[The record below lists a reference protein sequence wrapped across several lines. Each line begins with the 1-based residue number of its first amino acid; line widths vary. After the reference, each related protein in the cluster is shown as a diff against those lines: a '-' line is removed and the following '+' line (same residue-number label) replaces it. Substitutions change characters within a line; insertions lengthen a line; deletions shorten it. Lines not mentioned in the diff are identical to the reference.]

1 VRAPRAWLAAVV
13 TAVLLAPAVPARAA
27 EPAYPFRD
35 PDLPL
40 AARIDDLVGRLTP
53 AEKLSLL
60 HQYQPAIPRLD
71 VGAFRTGTEALH
83 GVAWLGEATVFPQAI
98 GLSTTWDPAL
108 IRRVGDAVGREA
120 RGFHAQDP
128 ANNGLNL
135 WAPVVNLLRDPRWG
149 RNEEGYSED
158 PYLTG
163 VMSTAYSRGLAGDH
177 PTYLQAAPTLKHY
190 LANNNE
196 VRRETTSSVLP
207 PRLLH
212 DYEYAAFRPAIAAGA
227 ATGVMTSYNLVN
239 GRPATVEP
247 SLDAEVRGWTD
258 RDLMVVSD
266 AYAPGN
272 LTGPQAYYAT
282 QAEAN
287 AAAVEAGVDSF
298 TQDGSSGASTV
309 AALTAATERGLL
321 AWSDV
326 DEALRHI
333 FSVRFR
339 LGEFDPPSRNPYAA
353 ITPEVIDSPAHRRL
367 AREAADAQL
376 VLLKNARG
384 TFSPG
389 AVRRFAE
396 SRSGEQ
402 GQQTLLPLAAAKT
415 RRVAVVG
422 PLADSV
428 YTDWYSGTPPYTVTP
443 RQGIAARLGAGATV
457 VGGEGVDRIALR
469 DVATGRYVTA
479 TGTTDADAVHVRG
492 TTAGEAAQFDAF
504 DWGEGLLTLRG
515 AANGRYLGYNW
526 GPFVTRDT
534 QPNGWYVQQQFKLEA
549 QPDGTYAI
557 RYAGYE
563 TREPWFPA
571 ERYLTVDSEGRLA
584 LGALTAATAARF
596 AKEVVRGGAESA
608 VAAAK
613 GADVAVVVVG
623 SMPAINGRETNDRV
637 STALAPSQAALVK
650 AVRAANPNTVV
661 VLENSYPTTIN
672 WEQAN
677 VPAILWTS
685 HAGQETGNAVAGALF
700 GDTNPTGRLTQ
711 TWYRSDAELP
721 SILDYDIAKTGMTYL
736 YHRGTPLY
744 PFGHGLSYT
753 TFAYSPPRVDGIGV
767 SLDVTNTGPR
777 SGVETVQL
785 YTHLGRSRAAQP
797 VKQLRGFARVSLAPG
812 RTKSVRIPLRAS
824 DLSYWDVTRG
834 RPVVEAGTYDILV
847 GTSATDIRR
856 TATLKVKGETI
867 PPRGLR
873 APTAAWTFDDYSGTT
888 LVDTTKA
895 AGTAVAATAAGQWV
909 RYSDVDL
916 GGGPARAAL
925 RVSADAPATIEVRL
939 DHPTRGRPLGTV
951 AVPATG
957 GRYAWTEATAAL
969 RRAGGRHDVYL
980 VFTGPARL
988 DTVRLS

>member
-1 VRAPRAWLAAVV
+1 MRVRVPRAWLAAAV
-13 TAVLLAPAVPARAA
+13 TAVLLAPVAPARAA

-40 AARIDDLVGRLTP
+40 AVRIDDLVGRLTP
-53 AEKLSLL
+53 AEKISLL
-60 HQYQPAIPRLD
+60 HQYQPAIPRLEI
-71 VGAFRTGTEALH
+71 GAFRTGTEALH

-98 GLSTTWDPAL
+98 GLSTTWDPEL

-163 VMSTAYSRGLAGDH
+163 VMSTAYARGLAGDH
-177 PTYLQAAPTLKHY
+177 PTYLQSAPTLKHY

-196 VRRETTSSVLP
+196 VNRDTASSVLP

-227 ATGVMTSYNLVN
+227 ATGVMTSYNLLN

-247 SLDAEVRGWTD
+247 SLDAEVRTWSD
-258 RDLMVVSD
+258 RDLLVVSD

-272 LTGPQAYYAT
+272 LTGSQAYYAT

-287 AAAVEAGVDSF
+287 ADAVKAGVDSF
-298 TQDGSSGASTV
+298 TQDGSSAASTV
-309 AALTAATERGLL
+309 AALTAATEQGLL
-321 AWSDV
+321 SWSDV
-326 DEALRHI
+326 DDALRHI
-333 FSVRFR
+333 FSIRFR
-339 LGEFDPPSRNPYAA
+339 LGEFDPPGRNPYAA
-353 ITPEVIDSPAHRRL
+353 ITPDVIDSPEHRRL
-367 AREAADAQL
+367 ARQAADAQL
-376 VLLKNARG
+376 VLLKNERA
-384 TFSPG
+384 T
-389 AVRRFAE
+389 
-396 SRSGEQ
+396 
-402 GQQTLLPLAAAKT
+402 LPLSAGKA

-443 RQGIAARLGAGATV
+443 RQGVTDRLGAGGTV

-479 TGTTDADAVHVRG
+479 TGTTDADAVTVAG
-492 TTAGEAAQFDAF
+492 TAAGEAAQFDVF
-504 DWGEGLLTLRG
+504 DWGEGLLTLRS

-571 ERYLTVDSEGRLA
+571 NRYLTVDSGGRLA
-584 LGALTAATAARF
+584 LGAPTVATAARF
-596 AKEVVRGGAESA
+596 AKEVVRSGTQDA
-608 VAAAK
+608 VAAAT

-650 AVRAANPNTVV
+650 AVRKANPNTVV
-661 VLENSYPTTIN
+661 VLENSYPTTVN

-700 GDTNPTGRLTQ
+700 GDTNPSGRLTQ

-721 SILDYDIAKTGMTYL
+721 SILEYDIAKTGMTYL

-753 TFAYSPPRVDGIGV
+753 TFGYSPLRVDATGV
-767 SLDVTNTGPR
+767 SLDVTNTGRRP
-777 SGVETVQL
+777 GVETVQL
-785 YTHLGRSRAAQP
+785 YTRLGHSRAQQP
-797 VKQLRGFARVSLAPG
+797 LKQLRGFARVSLAPG
-812 RTKSVRIPLRAS
+812 QTTSVRIPLRAG

-834 RPVVEAGTYDILV
+834 RPVVESGTYDLLV
-847 GTSATDIRR
+847 GSSATDIRR
-856 TATLKVKGETI
+856 TATLKVKGETT
-867 PPRGLR
+867 PPRTLR
-873 APTAAWTFDDYSGTT
+873 APVAAWTFDDYAGTT
-888 LVDTTKA
+888 LVDTTKQ

-916 GGGPARAAL
+916 GGGPGRATL
-925 RVSADAPATIEVRL
+925 RVSADAPAGVEVRL
-939 DHPTRGRPLGTV
+939 DHPTRGRLLGTV

-957 GRYAWTEATAAL
+957 GRYAWTEVSGAL
-969 RRAGGRHDVYL
+969 ARTGGRHDVYL
-980 VFTGPARL
+980 VFTGAARL
-988 DTVRLS
+988 DTVRLA

>member
-1 VRAPRAWLAAVV
+1 VRAPRAWLAAAV
-13 TAVLLAPAVPARAA
+13 TAVLLAPVTPARAA

-40 AARIDDLVGRLTP
+40 AVRIDDLVGRLTP
-53 AEKLSLL
+53 AEKISLL

-71 VGAFRTGTEALH
+71 IGAFRTGTEALH

-98 GLSTTWDPAL
+98 GLSTTWDPEL
-108 IRRVGDAVGREA
+108 IRRVGAAVGQEA

-128 ANNGLNL
+128 ERNGLNV

-163 VMSTAYSRGLAGDH
+163 VMSTAYARGLAGDH
-177 PTYLQAAPTLKHY
+177 PTYLRTAPTIKHY

-196 VRRETTSSVLP
+196 VLRDTASSVLP

-212 DYEYAAFRPAIAAGA
+212 DYEYAAFRPAIADGA
-227 ATGVMTSYNLVN
+227 ATGVMTSYNLLN

-247 SLDAEVRGWTD
+247 SLDAEVRTWSE

-272 LTGPQAYYAT
+272 LTGSQAYYAT

-287 AAAVEAGVDSF
+287 AAAVRAGVDSF
-298 TQDGSSGASTV
+298 TQDGDNSASTV
-309 AALTAATERGLL
+309 AALTAATAQGLL
-321 AWSDV
+321 SWSDV

-339 LGEFDPPSRNPYAA
+339 LGEFDPPDRNPYAA
-353 ITPEVIDSPAHRRL
+353 VTPAVIDSPEHRRL
-367 AREAADAQL
+367 ARQAADAQL
-376 VLLKNARG
+376 VLLKNERG
-384 TFSPG
+384 
-389 AVRRFAE
+389 A
-396 SRSGEQ
+396 
-402 GQQTLLPLAAAKT
+402 LPLTAGKA

-443 RQGIAARLGAGATV
+443 RQGITTRLGAGATV

-479 TGTTDADAVHVRG
+479 TGTTDADAVNVQG
-492 TTAGEAAQFDAF
+492 TTAGEAAQFDVF
-504 DWGEGLLTLRG
+504 DWGEGLLTLRS

-526 GPFVTRDT
+526 GPFVTRDE

-571 ERYLTVDSEGRLA
+571 NRYLTVDSAGRLA
-584 LGALTAATAARF
+584 LGAPTAATAARF
-596 AKEVVRGGAESA
+596 AKEVVRSGTQTA
-608 VAAAK
+608 VAAAT

-661 VLENSYPTTIN
+661 VLENSYPTTVN

-700 GDTNPTGRLTQ
+700 GDTNPSGRLTQ

-721 SILDYDIAKTGMTYL
+721 SILEYDIAKTGMTYL

-753 TFAYSPPRVDGIGV
+753 RFAYSPLRLDGTGV
-767 SLDVTNTGPR
+767 SLDVTNTGR
-777 SGVETVQL
+777 RAGVETVQL
-785 YTHLGRSRAAQP
+785 YTHLGRSRAEQP

-812 RTKSVRIPLRAS
+812 QTKAVRIPLRAA
-824 DLSYWDVTRG
+824 DLSYWDVSRS
-834 RPVVEAGTYDILV
+834 RPVVESGTYDILV
-847 GTSATDIRR
+847 GASATDIRR
-856 TATLKVKGETI
+856 TGTLRVAGETI
-867 PPRGLR
+867 PPRTLR
-873 APTAAWTFDDYSGTT
+873 APVAAWTFDDYSGTT
-888 LVDTTKA
+888 LVDTTKE

-916 GGGPARAAL
+916 GAGPGRAAV
-925 RVSADAPATIEVRL
+925 RVSADAPAAIEIRL
-939 DHPTRGRPLGTV
+939 DRPTGRLLGTV

-957 GRYAWTEATAAL
+957 GRYAWTEASAAL
-969 RRAGGRHDVYL
+969 RRTGGRHDVYL
-980 VFTGPARL
+980 VFTGAARL

>member
-1 VRAPRAWLAAVV
+1 MRAPRAWLAAAV
-13 TAVLLAPAVPARAA
+13 TAVLIAPVAPARAA

-53 AEKLSLL
+53 AEKISLL

-83 GVAWLGEATVFPQAI
+83 GVAWLGETTVFPQAI
-98 GLSTTWDPAL
+98 GLSTTWDPDL
-108 IRRVGDAVGREA
+108 IRRVGGAVGREA

-128 ANNGLNL
+128 AGNGLNV

-177 PTYLQAAPTLKHY
+177 PTYLQTAPTLKHY

-247 SLDAEVRGWTD
+247 SLDAEVRTWTD

-272 LTGPQAYYAT
+272 LTGPQAYHAT

-287 AAAVEAGVDSF
+287 AAAVKAGVDSF
-298 TQDGSSGASTV
+298 TQDGDSAASTV
-309 AALTAATERGLL
+309 AALTAATEQGLL
-321 AWSDV
+321 SWSDV
-326 DEALRHI
+326 DDALRHI

-339 LGEFDPPSRNPYAA
+339 LGEFDPPGRNPYAA
-353 ITPEVIDSPAHRRL
+353 ITPDVIDSPEHRRL
-367 AREAADAQL
+367 ARQAADAQL
-376 VLLKNARG
+376 VLLKNAPPAAAAG
-384 TFSPG
+384 G
-389 AVRRFAE
+389 RRHQRA
-396 SRSGEQ
+396 
-402 GQQTLLPLAAAKT
+402 LLPLAASDT

-422 PLADSV
+422 PLADTV

-443 RQGIAARLGAGATV
+443 RQGVAARLGAGATV

-479 TGTTDADAVHVRG
+479 TGTTDADAVTVRG
-492 TTAGEAAQFDAF
+492 SAAGEAAQFDVF
-504 DWGEGLLTLRG
+504 DWGEGLLTLRS

-563 TREPWFPA
+563 TREPWFPPD
-571 ERYLTVDSEGRLA
+571 RYLTVDSDGRLA
-584 LGALTAATAARF
+584 LGAPTAATAARF

-608 VAAAK
+608 VAAAA

-661 VLENSYPTTIN
+661 VLENSYPTTVN

-700 GDTNPTGRLTQ
+700 GDTNPSGRLTQ

-721 SILDYDIAKTGMTYL
+721 SILDYDIARTGMTYL

-744 PFGHGLSYT
+744 PFGYGLSYT
-753 TFAYSPPRVDGIGV
+753 TFAYSPLRVDGTGV
-767 SLDVTNTGPR
+767 RVDVTNTGWR

-785 YTHLGRSRAAQP
+785 YTHLGRSRAEQP
-797 VKQLRGFARVSLAPG
+797 LKQLRGFARVSLAPG
-812 RTKSVRIPLRAS
+812 QTKSVRIPLRAG

-834 RPVVEAGTYDILV
+834 RPVVESGTYDILV
-847 GTSATDIRR
+847 GASATDIRR
-856 TATLKVKGETI
+856 TATLTVKGETI
-867 PPRGLR
+867 PPRDLR
-873 APTAAWTFDDYSGTT
+873 RPVAAWTFDGYSGTT

-895 AGTAVAATAAGQWV
+895 SGTAVAATAARQWV

-916 GGGPARAAL
+916 GAGPVRATL
-925 RVSADAPATIEVRL
+925 RASADAPARVEVRL
-939 DHPTRGRPLGTV
+939 DHPARGLLLGTV

-957 GRYAWTEATAAL
+957 GRYAWTEVSTAL

-980 VFTGPARL
+980 VFTGAARV